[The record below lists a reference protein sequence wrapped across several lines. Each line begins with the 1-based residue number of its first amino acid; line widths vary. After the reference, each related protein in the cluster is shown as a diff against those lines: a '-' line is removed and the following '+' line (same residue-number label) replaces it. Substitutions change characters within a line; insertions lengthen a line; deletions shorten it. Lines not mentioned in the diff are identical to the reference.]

1 METTEET
8 PKKKGRPDW
17 VPGMKSPNPKGRPK
31 GIEDRRTRIRQQLEA
46 DAPAVAQTIV
56 KLALAGDV
64 QACGLVLNRVVSP
77 LKNQAERVSFD
88 FDANKP
94 IVEQCEG
101 IPPIFSSKR
110 R

>member
-46 DAPAVAQTIV
+46 DAPAVAQRLSNWHWPAMYRHVGWFRI
-56 KLALAGDV
+56 
-64 QACGLVLNRVVSP
+64 
-77 LKNQAERVSFD
+77 ESF
-88 FDANKP
+88 
-94 IVEQCEG
+94 
-101 IPPIFSSKR
+101 R
-110 R
+110 H